1 MNEEKQQPDQEPHED
16 QPQPDLLK
24 CAFCGTVT
32 EGFNE
37 FLECPKCNA
46 EGPGC
51 WTQDFHTTF
60 KNNQTN

>member
-1 MNEEKQQPDQEPHED
+1 MSDIKELPESQPPA
-16 QPQPDLLK
+16 PDDDKLK

-51 WTQDFHTTF
+51 WTQDFHKTL
-60 KNNQTN
+60 KSNQIN